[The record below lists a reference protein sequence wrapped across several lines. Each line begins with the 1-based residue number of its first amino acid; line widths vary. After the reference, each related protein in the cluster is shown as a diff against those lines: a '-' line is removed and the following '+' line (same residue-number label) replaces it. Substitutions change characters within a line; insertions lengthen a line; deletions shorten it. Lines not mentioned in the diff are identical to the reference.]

1 MKTNMS
7 NKREQIIDLRKCGLP
22 SNRQRDYWKEEE
34 RQMLQDMFYEGE
46 GISDMAITFHRSEV
60 AIINQINS
68 MQLYEKVRN
77 PRQKRTIADVAN
89 AIKQTVKDMLK
100 PTANNDKEVKEG
112 ATSLTSL

>member
-1 MKTNMS
+1 MKTDMS
-7 NKREQIIDLRKCGLP
+7 NKREQIIALRKCGLP
-22 SNRQRDYWKEEE
+22 SNRQRDYWKKEE

-77 PRQKRTIADVAN
+77 PRQKKNDCRCSQCNKTDCERY
-89 AIKQTVKDMLK
+89 TESHRVK
-100 PTANNDKEVKEG
+100 
-112 ATSLTSL
+112 